1 MGGHSI
7 WPRMAKP
14 VTRRA
19 QRYVRPRGMDAQ
31 VKEETNAVLPCHAPD
46 PRRHAPLN
54 GLVEG
59 PESAVLAAFG
69 LCRTWRR
76 PQCLWRGTN
85 AWPSPAPV
93 GVDLHVVRVV

>member
-7 WPRMAKP
+7 WPSYEAH
-14 VTRRA
+14 A
-19 QRYVRPRGMDAQ
+19 HGCVRPRGVDAQ

-59 PESAVLAAFG
+59 PKSAG
-69 LCRTWRR
+69 C
-76 PQCLWRGTN
+76 
-85 AWPSPAPV
+85 
-93 GVDLHVVRVV
+93 